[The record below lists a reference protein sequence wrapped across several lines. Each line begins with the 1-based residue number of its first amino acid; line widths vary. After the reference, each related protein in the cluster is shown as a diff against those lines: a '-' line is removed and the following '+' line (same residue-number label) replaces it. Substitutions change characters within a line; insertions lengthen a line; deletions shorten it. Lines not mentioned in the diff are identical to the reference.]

1 LNAAELRARLR
12 AKSPRPTSTAFDYSR
27 YGNAMSLND
36 PQWGRSGGSGG
47 DGKDEGDAREPRET
61 RGQGNRP
68 QRPGG
73 QDGPPDLDEL
83 WRDFNKRLNGLFGK
97 RSGGGSG
104 RGNGGGP
111 SGGGMRPDAKGAG
124 IGALAVLGA
133 AALIWL
139 GSGFYIV
146 NEGQAGVVTTF
157 GRYTETTPAG
167 FRWRAPWPIQSHEV
181 VDVLSLRTLEI
192 GARGRADR
200 LKEALMLTDDENIVD
215 MHFTVQYRIKES
227 AEGARDF
234 LFNSKSPTESVSQSA
249 ESAMREVVGR
259 KQMDSVLYESRQ
271 EIAEEVRKRMQEM
284 LDRYGTGIV
293 VQAVAIQNAQPP
305 EQVQAAFD
313 DAVRATQD
321 RERQI
326 NEGQAYANDVVPKAR
341 GLASRLVQEAEGYR
355 SRVVLTASG
364 DAERFRQILVE
375 YNRAPAVTRDR
386 MYLETM
392 QQVFTNASKV
402 MIDTRSS
409 SNLLYLPLDKLM
421 QQAIADANASVRPQV
436 APVPESSAPTER
448 PRDPA
453 RSRDRESR

>member
-1 LNAAELRARLR
+1 
-12 AKSPRPTSTAFDYSR
+12 
-27 YGNAMSLND
+27 MSLND
-36 PQWGRSGGSGG
+36 PQWGRGSGSG
-47 DGKDEGDAREPRET
+47 SDGKDDGESRGERES

-68 QRPGG
+68 QRP

-97 RSGGGSG
+97 RGGGG
-104 RGNGGGP
+104 RGTGGGP
-111 SGGGMRPDAKGAG
+111 SSGGGGGMRPDARGAG
-124 IGALAVLGA
+124 IGAAAVLGA

-146 NEGQAGVVTTF
+146 NEGQSGVVTTF
-157 GRYTETTPAG
+157 GRYSETTPAG

-181 VDVLSLRTLEI
+181 VDVLSLQTFEI

-215 MHFTVQYRIKES
+215 MHFTVQYRIKETPD
-227 AEGARDF
+227 GARDF
-234 LFNSKSPTESVSQSA
+234 LFNSRGPREAVQQAS

-259 KQMDSVLYESRQ
+259 KQMDNVLYESRQ
-271 EIAEEVRKRMQEM
+271 EIADEVRKRMQEM

-293 VQAVAIQNAQPP
+293 VLAVAIQNAQPP

-341 GLASRLVQEAEGYR
+341 GMASRLVQEAEGYR
-355 SRVVLTASG
+355 SRVIETAQG
-364 DAERFRQILVE
+364 DAARFRQILVE

-386 MYLETM
+386 MYIETM

-402 MIDTRSS
+402 MIDARSS
-409 SNLLYLPLDKLM
+409 NNLLYLPLDKLI
-421 QQAIADANASVRPQV
+421 QQAVADSSAAMRPQA
-436 APVPESSAPTER
+436 APAPESSPSAEQR
-448 PRDPA
+448 PRDAA

>member
-1 LNAAELRARLR
+1 
-12 AKSPRPTSTAFDYSR
+12 
-27 YGNAMSLND
+27 
-36 PQWGRSGGSGG
+36 
-47 DGKDEGDAREPRET
+47 
-61 RGQGNRP
+61 
-68 QRPGG
+68 
-73 QDGPPDLDEL
+73 
-83 WRDFNKRLNGLFGK
+83 
-97 RSGGGSG
+97 
-104 RGNGGGP
+104 
-111 SGGGMRPDAKGAG
+111 
-124 IGALAVLGA
+124 
-133 AALIWL
+133 
-139 GSGFYIV
+139 
-146 NEGQAGVVTTF
+146 
-157 GRYTETTPAG
+157 
-167 FRWRAPWPIQSHEV
+167 
-181 VDVLSLRTLEI
+181 
-192 GARGRADR
+192 
-200 LKEALMLTDDENIVD
+200 MLTDDENIVD

-355 SRVVLTASG
+355 SRVTETAAG
-364 DAERFRQILVE
+364 DAARFRQILVE

-386 MYLETM
+386 LYLETM

-409 SNLLYLPLDKLM
+409 NNLLYLPLDKLM
-421 QQAIADANASVRPQV
+421 QQAIADANVAARPQA
-436 APVPESSAPTER
+436 APVPESTAPTER

>member
-1 LNAAELRARLR
+1 
-12 AKSPRPTSTAFDYSR
+12 
-27 YGNAMSLND
+27 MSLND

-47 DGKDEGDAREPRET
+47 DGKDEGDAHEPRET

-104 RGNGGGP
+104 RGNGGGS

-215 MHFTVQYRIKES
+215 MHFTVQYRIKET

-259 KQMDSVLYESRQ
+259 KLMDSVLYESRQ

-355 SRVVLTASG
+355 SRVTETAAG
-364 DAERFRQILVE
+364 DAARFRQILVE

-402 MIDTRSS
+402 MIDTRSNN
-409 SNLLYLPLDKLM
+409 NLLYLPLDKLM
-421 QQAIADANASVRPQV
+421 QQAIADANVAARPQV
-436 APVPESSAPTER
+436 APVPESTAPTER